1 MSELEQQRPEEVV
14 SLPVDRPV
22 PPGVL
27 LCYSSSDGR
36 AHVQAVLQL
45 AAFIQQHMAAQ
56 VS

>member
-1 MSELEQQRPEEVV
+1 MSELEQQDPEEVV

-22 PPGVL
+22 PPRL
-27 LCYSSSDGR
+27 LVCYSSNDGR
-36 AHVQAVLQL
+36 AHVEAVLQL